1 MTNPVL
7 QKEFKLRFRSKKPII
22 GLLAYLSAIGILIL
36 GFIYLQTLS
45 NPSGYFHPSESK
57 TMFMLLSFLQA
68 ILVLFITPGLTAG
81 VISSERERQTLNILL
96 TTNQS
101 STSIIV
107 GKLVSSLS
115 YLLLLILASL
125 PLYSFVFLFGGVSP
139 ATILKV
145 FGFYIFT
152 MLAFGSVGV
161 FFSTIIRRTI
171 VSMVTMYA
179 TTLFLAGGTA
189 LLFMILNI
197 LSDHQQIQTLN
208 VLAYFMA
215 SLNPLMVFAA
225 LVDHSILEGLYQI
238 TNISFP
244 IWISYIFLYTFAIIA
259 ALFFS
264 IKKLR
269 PSMKPLSS
277 FTTAKKD

>member
-1 MTNPVL
+1 MMNPVL

-22 GLLAYLSAIGILIL
+22 SLLAYLSAIGILIL

-101 STSIIV
+101 STSIII

-139 ATILKV
+139 VTIIQV

-152 MLAFGSVGV
+152 MFAFGSIGV
-161 FFSTIIRRTI
+161 FLSTVIRRTI
-171 VSMVTMYA
+171 ISMVTTYA

-189 LLFMILNI
+189 FLLVILI
-197 LSDHQQIQTLN
+197 GLSESQQILTLN
-208 VLAYFMA
+208 VLAYFIA
-215 SLNPLMVFAA
+215 SLNPIIVFA
-225 LVDHSILEGLYQI
+225 SIFDYSFLEGLYEM
-238 TNISFP
+238 TNISIP
-244 IWISYIFLYTFAIIA
+244 IWASYIFLYTLAAIT

-264 IKKLR
+264 VKKLR
-269 PSMKPLSS
+269 PSMKSLSS
-277 FTTAKKD
+277 QKKPDA